1 MKTYYNVVVFANGFT
16 EVYEDD
22 IPTVEL
28 ARAHQL
34 ILSER
39 YNRGIFSEEHEN
51 WTAFKIQKVVTE
63 IVE

>member
-1 MKTYYNVVVFANGFT
+1 MKTYYNVASFDDGFT

-39 YNRGIFSEEHEN
+39 YNRGILPGHEN
-51 WTAFKIQKVVTE
+51 YTAFKIQKIITE